1 MAYRWKHVTRSGTQE
16 WLLKRNCALSPAQSA
31 TWFVSIGLLSLG
43 IATVFGLLGAWM
55 VMPFAML
62 ETAGLVAAFFWF
74 GRHAADYE
82 KIEAAQGRFVVETG
96 LGSTVS
102 RLESVAPWF
111 RVEYNGRARELITI
125 GSGQKQLHVGR
136 FVPSNKRG
144 ELAKE
149 IRHALNGVA

>member
-1 MAYRWKHVTRSGTQE
+1 MVYRLQHVTRSGTQE
-16 WLLKRNCALSPAQSA
+16 WLLKRNCALSPRQSA
-31 TWFVSIGLLSLG
+31 MWFASIGLLSLG
-43 IATVFGLLGAWM
+43 IATGFGLLGAWM
-55 VMPFAML
+55 VMPFAIL
-62 ETAGLVAAFFWF
+62 EMAGLVAAFFWF

-96 LGSTVS
+96 LGSKVS

-111 RVEYNGRARELITI
+111 RVEYDGRRRELISI
-125 GSGQKQLHVGR
+125 GSGHKELQVGR

-149 IRHALNGVA
+149 IRRALNGVA

>member
-1 MAYRWKHVTRSGTQE
+1 MAYRWQHVTRSGTQE
-16 WLLKRNCALSPAQSA
+16 WHLKRNCALSPAQSA
-31 TWFVSIGLLSLG
+31 TWFAGIGLLSLG
-43 IATVFGLLGAWM
+43 IATGFGLLGAWM
-55 VMPFAML
+55 VMPFALL

-82 KIEAAQGRFVVETG
+82 KIEVAKGRFVVETG

-111 RVEYNGRARELITI
+111 RVEYEGRVRELITV
-125 GSGQKQLHVGR
+125 GSGHKQLKVGR
-136 FVPSNKRG
+136 FVPSSKRG

-149 IRHALNGVA
+149 IRQALNGVA